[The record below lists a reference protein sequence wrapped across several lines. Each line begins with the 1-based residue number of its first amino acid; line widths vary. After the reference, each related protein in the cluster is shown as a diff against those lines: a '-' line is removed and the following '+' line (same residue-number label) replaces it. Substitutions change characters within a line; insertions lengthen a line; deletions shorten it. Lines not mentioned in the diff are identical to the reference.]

1 MPGFEHERVT
11 AEVIQRYN
19 DIFVD
24 PTQEEQFRRHDHDI
38 NTTWFGVFKEADEPF
53 LHYSNRIVDI
63 LQESHMRD
71 DVEDFS
77 ERFPLL
83 VSFVGQTGKTLVLPL
98 SNQTFLIRV
107 IIQGLGK
114 APSSRC

>member
-1 MPGFEHERVT
+1 MPGFAHERLT
-11 AEVIQRYN
+11 AKVISRYN
-19 DIFVD
+19 NIFVD
-24 PTQEEQFRRHDHDI
+24 PTQEEQIRRHGHDI

-63 LQESHMRD
+63 LQESQMRD

-83 VSFVGQTGKTLVLPL
+83 VSFVGQTGKVPVLPP
-98 SNQTFLIRV
+98 SDQTLLIRV
-107 IIQGLGK
+107 II
-114 APSSRC
+114 